1 MELQAAAMLS
11 ILRRYS
17 WHTFSI
23 ITSKIGGYDHF
34 IRALRDQILS
44 INDFRFDFGLL

>member
-1 MELQAAAMLS
+1 MEHQASAMLS

-23 ITSKIGGYDHF
+23 VTSRIGGYDHF
-34 IRALRDQILS
+34 IRALRDQSLN
-44 INDFRFDFGLL
+44 INDFK